1 MTKHTPGPWMVA
13 ETRHK
18 FDTLIRDRDNDPV
31 ASTNF
36 AGYSPKTAA
45 ANARL
50 IAAAPLMLAALKK
63 VERLFQSPAFIGVIS
78 EASVSDVQCLGTAH
92 AYADVAD
99 AIRKAEGETDE

>member
-1 MTKHTPGPWMVA
+1 MTKHTPGPWSVA

-18 FDTLIRDRDNDPV
+18 YDTLIRNRDNDPV

-50 IAAAPLMLAALKK
+50 IAAAPDLLAACREFVAK
-63 VERLFQSPAFIGVIS
+63 VDRG
-78 EASVSDVQCLGTAH
+78 EARSRFT
-92 AYADVAD
+92 YARMKD
-99 AIRKAEGETDE
+99 AIAKAEPE

>member
-1 MTKHTPGPWMVA
+1 MTKYTPGPWQVA

-18 FDTLIRDRDNDPV
+18 YDTLIRNKDYDPV

-50 IAAAPLMLAALKK
+50 IAAAPDLLEALKTSNDALSTLADCWHCADK
-63 VERLFQSPAFIGVIS
+63 VNFLKL
-78 EASVSDVQCLGTAH
+78 LG
-92 AYADVAD
+92 DNND
-99 AIRKAEGETDE
+99 AIAKAVGSDD

>member
-1 MTKHTPGPWMVA
+1 MASTA

-18 FDTLIRDRDNDPV
+18 YDTLIRNRDNDPV

-50 IAAAPLMLAALKK
+50 IAAAPEMLKALKK
-63 VERLFQSPAFIGVIS
+63 VKRILESREFRAVEDSA
-78 EASVSDVQCLGTAH
+78 TAH
-92 AYADVAD
+92 GVQYRGKAFTQPDVDD
-99 AIRKAEGETDE
+99 AIRKAEGETE